1 MSAELESL
9 RAAIEDV
16 DTSLVRLIAKRM
28 TLARA
33 VGRVKVTSRQPIM
46 DPMREAAVVT
56 RVAALA
62 REAGLPEDEMRSLY
76 WRLLAVSRGVQ
87 VE

>member
-1 MSAELESL
+1 
-9 RAAIEDV
+9 
-16 DTSLVRLIAKRM
+16 
-28 TLARA
+28 
-33 VGRVKVTSRQPIM
+33 M
-46 DPMREAAVVT
+46 DPMREAAVVS
-56 RVAALA
+56 RVAALS